1 MTKQEL
7 EARIQGEIKE
17 NNDYIRDVI
26 DGWDVREA
34 KAANEIFEL
43 VLSWVKELK

>member
-17 NNDYIRDVI
+17 NNDYISDVGV
-26 DGWDVREA
+26 GWDVREA
-34 KAANEIFEL
+34 EAQNEVLEL
-43 VLSWVKELK
+43 VLSWVGELK